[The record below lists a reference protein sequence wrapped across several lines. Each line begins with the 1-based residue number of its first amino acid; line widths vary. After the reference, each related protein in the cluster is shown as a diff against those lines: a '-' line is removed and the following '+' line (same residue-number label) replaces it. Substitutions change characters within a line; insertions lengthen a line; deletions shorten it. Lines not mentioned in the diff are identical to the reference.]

1 MVTVCKG
8 WGRGEQQDNGEL
20 QWGGQRNSGAGQ
32 DAEPRH
38 TDRLSAGRGAGHH
51 GHQQWPWGRV
61 YHEKWVYSLFIWQA
75 ELEFWVGYLA
85 ATCVGFSSACRKA
98 SCSLLSGLLHQK

>member
-1 MVTVCKG
+1 MVTLCKG

-32 DAEPRH
+32 DAEPWH

-61 YHEKWVYSLFIWQA
+61 YHEKWVNSLFIWQA
-75 ELEFWVGYLA
+75 ELEFWAGYLA
-85 ATCVGFSSACRKA
+85 ATCVGFSCAM
-98 SCSLLSGLLHQK
+98 SGGGKL